1 MRLDKYLKIKKW
13 SKRSFANMVRVSPN
27 TIERIIEGG
36 DIMLST
42 AVIVEAMTGGK
53 VEIKDMV
60 DPEVYKKIAKYL
72 DEDKKNLED

>member
-13 SKRSFANMVRVSPN
+13 SKRSFANMARISPH
-27 TIERIIEGG
+27 TVDRIIEGG

-42 AVIVEAMTGGK
+42 AVIIEAMTGGK

-60 DPEVYKKIAKYL
+60 DPEVYKTIAKYL
-72 DEDKKNLED
+72 EEDKKKLEE